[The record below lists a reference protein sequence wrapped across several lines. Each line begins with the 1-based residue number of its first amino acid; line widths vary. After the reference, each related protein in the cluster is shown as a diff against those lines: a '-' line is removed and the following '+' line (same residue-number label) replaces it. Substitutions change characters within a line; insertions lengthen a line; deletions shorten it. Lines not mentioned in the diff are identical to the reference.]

1 MKTRHNGGSK
11 LKYSTKYETNIK
23 ENPQIV
29 LLEQKYARVSKG
41 VLDWGNRVYG
51 IHIYS
56 FPYT

>member
-1 MKTRHNGGSK
+1 MRRKK
-11 LKYSTKYETNIK
+11 KNIK
-23 ENPQIV
+23 ENPKIV